1 MNSRLIEHYHH
12 IYEEGNVP
20 LWKQKEAVY
29 AAIRCEDAE
38 LLEKALGG
46 LPHDKDEYD
55 RHTSPAAFALREMAS
70 EKILETLID
79 NGHAL
84 PYPGPLPFNGNPEEV
99 IRMVMRYEGK
109 DRKESIHLLSV
120 SIFHF
125 LERLAEGYSS
135 FRTPTNIN
143 PEDIYNP
150 CFLSYLDSWLS
161 EFIRIL
167 DKESDDEIRTSLT
180 WILVR
185 PELTGALKT
194 LINTR
199 FFDKRNLGWYM
210 SRALSGDNEE
220 GFSILLNMAS
230 EEDLQ
235 EIHVYPR
242 TSMNLLGQLF
252 ERGVLIPGTE
262 KAYEA
267 FDYYISSPF
276 KKVHIFLLSLH
287 LEHLFSCLCITILES

>member
-1 MNSRLIEHYHH
+1 MNSRIIEHYHN
-12 IYEEGNVP
+12 IFEEGNVP
-20 LWKQKEAVY
+20 LWKQREAVY
-29 AAIRCEDAE
+29 AAIRCEEAG
-38 LLEKALGG
+38 LLGKALCG
-46 LPHDKDEYD
+46 LPYDKDEY
-55 RHTSPAAFALREMAS
+55 TAPAAFALREMAS
-70 EKILETLID
+70 EKILESLI
-79 NGHAL
+79 NSGHAL
-84 PYPGPLPFNGNPEEV
+84 PYPGPLPFNGTPEEV

-109 DRKESIHLLSV
+109 DRKESIRLLSV

-125 LERLAEGYSS
+125 LERLTKGYSS
-135 FRTPTNIN
+135 FRTPTNID
-143 PEDIYNP
+143 PEDIYKP

-167 DKESDDEIRTSLT
+167 EKESDDEIRTSLT

-267 FDYYISSPF
+267 FDSP
-276 KKVHIFLLSLH
+276 I
-287 LEHLFSCLCITILES
+287 IWRQA